1 MAPIYSLP
9 GPHVAESAHQEA
21 EKLPD
26 LLDQVSKTSTGE
38 INSLIGDFEELR
50 TKLATDS
57 DSIRREVEEYKALSK
72 QVLDMTKIISE
83 NLEKLPTVRASLNQY
98 RRLADK

>member
-1 MAPIYSLP
+1 MAPAYSLP
-9 GPHVAESAHQEA
+9 HAAESANREA

-26 LLDQVSKTSTGE
+26 LLDKVSKTSTGE

-50 TKLATDS
+50 TKLATDG
-57 DSIRREVEEYKALSK
+57 DSIRREVEEYRTLSQ

-98 RRLADK
+98 RRLADE